1 MTILEFAPEKS
12 SKKILSAIILHNYL
26 SKMNQSFHIDPEV
39 IRMRELRNEIVR
51 RDAPRAA
58 NVRAHIFRDR
68 FVDLFARDRAFNA

>member
-1 MTILEFAPEKS
+1 
-12 SKKILSAIILHNYL
+12 
-26 SKMNQSFHIDPEV
+26 MNQSFHIDPEV